1 MGDISIVIPLLDER
15 ENLPELMASLQAVL
29 SDLGREYEIVFVDD
43 GSTDGSFAVL
53 EQLCAR
59 NPRAMAI
66 QFRRN
71 FGKAAALSAGF
82 AQAQGD
88 VVITMDADLQDD
100 PREIPRFLAE
110 LERDVDLVSGWKFPR
125 LDPLSKTVPSQ
136 IFNLVTRLATGV
148 NIHDF
153 NCGFKAYR
161 REVVAELQIYGELYR
176 YIPALAHQQ
185 GFRVGE
191 IKVQHHPRRFGSS
204 KYGVAR
210 FARGFF
216 DLITVLFL
224 MRYNSRPLHIFG
236 WLGLFSLLSGLII
249 NLYLTV
255 LWFMGERPIGDRP
268 LLMLGV
274 LLVILGAQF
283 ISLGLIAEMVN
294 RGFAAQTK
302 GYSIRKKIG
311 K

>member
-1 MGDISIVIPLLDER
+1 MSDISVVIPVLNEE
-15 ENLPELMASLQAVL
+15 ENLAELVAILHEVL
-29 SDLGREYEIVFVDD
+29 SGLGQDYEIIFIDD
-43 GSTDGSFAVL
+43 GSTDKSFAVL
-53 EQLCAR
+53 EKLHTQDAR
-59 NPRAMAI
+59 VKVV

-82 AQAQGD
+82 DEAQGD
-88 VVITMDADLQDD
+88 VIITMDADLQDD

-110 LERDVDLVSGWKFPR
+110 IEKGYDLVSGWKFPR
-125 LDPLSKTVPSQ
+125 RDPLTKTLPSQ
-136 IFNLVTRLATGV
+136 LFNFATRLTTGV
-148 NIHDF
+148 RIHDF

-176 YIPALAHQQ
+176 YIPAMAHQQ

-191 IKVQHHPRRFGSS
+191 IKVKHHPRRFGSS
-204 KYGVAR
+204 KYGLSR

-216 DLITVLFL
+216 DLITILFL
-224 MRYNSRPLHIFG
+224 MRYDRRPLHIFG
-236 WLGLFSLLSGLII
+236 WFGLLSFIGGLII
-249 NLYLTV
+249 NVYLTV
-255 LWFMGERPIGDRP
+255 LWFIGERPIGDRP

-283 ISLGLIAEMVN
+283 ISLGLIAEMVT
-294 RGFAAQTK
+294 RGFASHISQ
-302 GYSIRKKIG
+302 YSIRKKL